1 MAFAGWR
8 TGEFH
13 ISPSDRSARP
23 CYVSESTCPTRLS
36 SLISGMNPDL
46 ARRMLRSAYHEF
58 RDALRTEYRASWLY
72 A

>member
-23 CYVSESTCPTRLS
+23 CYVLESTCPTS
-36 SLISGMNPDL
+36 SFEFDLWYEPHL